1 MKKSTLLTTSAIV
14 IGLLTGTAY
23 ADTIRFWTTEHQPPR
38 LAKQQQM
45 ADDFSKLTV
54 SIICVFN
61 YSDFLHFL
69 NCFFLSKRSCLQQMF
84 NVWKFRCGN

>member
-1 MKKSTLLTTSAIV
+1 MEYILNNKEEKMKKSTLLTTSAIV

-45 ADDFSKLTV
+45 ADDFSKLTGPV
-54 SIICVFN
+54 SYTHLTLPTTPYV
-61 YSDFLHFL
+61 
-69 NCFFLSKRSCLQQMF
+69 
-84 NVWKFRCGN
+84 